1 MEQASTPQDRP
12 VQNTERPSDAT
23 GTRMPGD
30 TPQDAD
36 RSSGAPH
43 GSGPSQADDAGRK
56 SGSKKSQTILV
67 LVVLVIVVLALGWWF
82 LTRNEESTDDAFTE
96 GDTVSMAA
104 QVGGYVEELHFQDN
118 AYVKQGDVL
127 LRIDPR
133 DYVTRRDRAKA
144 QLGLAQAQ
152 YDQAQVQ
159 LTLAQTQYPAQLD
172 QAKAQEASAA
182 AALQR
187 AEQSYR
193 RQRTVNA
200 RATTQESIDAAA
212 AQLRDAR
219 ATLQAAQAQVRIATQ
234 APQQVDEVRTVVDQ
248 RKQQVEQARAELAQA
263 ELDLSRTEIRAPHDG
278 WIARRNVQVGT
289 LVQAGAALFTLVTPE
304 RWIVANFKESQL
316 DRMQPGDKVDID
328 VDAYSDLQLKG
339 HVDSIQQGSGSRFSA
354 FPAENATGNFV
365 KVVQRVP
372 VKIVIDE
379 GLDENRPLPLGLS
392 VIPTVTVQ

>member
-1 MEQASTPQDRP
+1 MENDSIPKGDSA
-12 VQNTERPSDAT
+12 QNTGHAPVA
-23 GTRMPGD
+23 
-30 TPQDAD
+30 A
-36 RSSGAPH
+36 GAAGH
-43 GSGPSQADDAGRK
+43 GEDGSQSAGPSRADDRGKPANKR
-56 SGSKKSQTILV
+56 SLFILIV
-67 LVVLVIVVLALGWWF
+67 VVLIIVILGVGWWF
-82 LTRNEESTDDAFTE
+82 LTRNQESTDDAFTE
-96 GDTVSMAA
+96 GNTVSMAA
-104 QVGGYVEELHFQDN
+104 QVSGYVEELHIQDN
-118 AYVKQGDVL
+118 AYVKRGDLL

-193 RQRTVNA
+193 RQRSVNE
-200 RATTQESIDAAA
+200 RATTQENIDAAT

-219 ATLQAAQAQVRIATQ
+219 ATLQSAQAQVRIAGQ
-234 APQQVDEVRTVVDQ
+234 ASQQVAEVQTVVAQ

-263 ELDLSRTEIRAPHDG
+263 ELDLSRTEIRAPSDG

-289 LVQAGAALFTLVTPE
+289 LVQQGSAMFTLVMPE
-304 RWIVANFKESQL
+304 RWITANFKESQL
-316 DRMQPGDKVDID
+316 DRMQPGDKVDIE
-328 VDAYSDLQLKG
+328 VDAYPSLKLSG

-379 GLDENRPLPLGLS
+379 GLDANHPLPLGLS